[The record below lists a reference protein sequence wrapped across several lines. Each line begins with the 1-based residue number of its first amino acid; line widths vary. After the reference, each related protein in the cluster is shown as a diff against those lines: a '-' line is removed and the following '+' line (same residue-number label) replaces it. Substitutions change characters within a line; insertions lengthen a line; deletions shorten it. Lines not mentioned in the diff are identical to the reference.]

1 MRLEKANKFKKE
13 MEEVRVASLENK
25 LKLKAK
31 AEMKREETI
40 KMKEKVRKHV
50 NKEAQEKREITK
62 QRYLQDQKA
71 DEMEARRKYKELM
84 EKDKVIK
91 EKIVIA

>member
-50 NKEAQEKREITK
+50 NKEA
-62 QRYLQDQKA
+62 
-71 DEMEARRKYKELM
+71 
-84 EKDKVIK
+84 
-91 EKIVIA
+91 

>member
-50 NKEAQEKREITK
+50 NKEAQEKREIIL
-62 QRYLQDQKA
+62 RNSF
-71 DEMEARRKYKELM
+71 
-84 EKDKVIK
+84 
-91 EKIVIA
+91 

>member
-91 EKIVIA
+91 EKIIVA